1 MIQILAENNF
11 FYVIHKPAGLSV
23 HNQIPSV
30 QQHIKDLKMPE
41 HFVNRLDLETSGLM
55 VIAQKPE
62 YHMPLNLALGQ
73 GEKIYR
79 ALLRGQMKESSAIW
93 NKPLT
98 DQAEGRKN
106 PQGVSKNRIACST
119 EFTAL
124 RRSKY
129 FTEAELK
136 LNTGRQHQIRKHAA
150 LANHAIVGDPR
161 YNDASYNANIF
172 KIYDIQRMFLHAEK
186 ISFEYEKENYSFES
200 KDFNLDIF
208 FKMDAPE

>member
-23 HNQIPSV
+23 HNQTPSV
-30 QQHIKDLKMPE
+30 HEYIKTHKLPE
-41 HFVNRLDLETSGLM
+41 HFVNRLDRETSGLM
-55 VIAQKPE
+55 LIAQKPE
-62 YHMPLNLALGQ
+62 YHEPLSLALAEGA
-73 GEKIYR
+73 KIYR
-79 ALLRGQMKESSAIW
+79 ALLRGLIKDQTAIW

-119 EFTAL
+119 EFTSL
-124 RRSKY
+124 RTSKY
-129 FTEAELK
+129 FTEAHLK

-161 YNDASYNANIF
+161 YNDENYNKNIF
-172 KIYDIQRMFLHAEK
+172 KLYSVNRMFLHAEK
-186 ISFEYEKENYSFES
+186 ISFVFEKQNYSFQS
-200 KDFNLDIF
+200 NDFTLDPF
-208 FKMDAPE
+208 FVDL